1 MNKPV
6 YVGRSILELR
16 KILMYEFW
24 YDSLK
29 PKHDEKAK
37 MCYTATDS
45 LVVYI
50 KPDNNYNDIA
60 EDVET
65 KF

>member
-1 MNKPV
+1 
-6 YVGRSILELR
+6 
-16 KILMYEFW
+16 MYEFW
-24 YDSLK
+24 CDSLK
-29 PKHDEKAK
+29 PKHDEKVK

-50 KPDNNYNDIA
+50 KPDNNYKDIA